1 MKTRIFAFTICFCAI
16 LLFGACNKTCSVC
29 TMYDKNNQPLGEYT
43 VCSDN
48 PEEAAVKEVEKTC
61 EGCAVPLTAVC
72 IQEE

>member
-1 MKTRIFAFTICFCAI
+1 
-16 LLFGACNKTCSVC
+16 
-29 TMYDKNNQPLGEYT
+29 MYDKNNQPLGEYT